1 MHASPDRFKVLRAKS
16 YARMPWKNG
25 GGETREIAIF
35 PSAAS
40 LDTLEW
46 RVSMAVVAQNGP
58 FSSFP
63 GIDRTLC
70 VLEGAGMELDFG
82 SGGGIRT
89 VTPTSAPFEFAA
101 DRPLQARLLD
111 GAITDLNV
119 MSRRERYRHSVRRL
133 PLEPRPISVG
143 SMASWTLLFCEQGN
157 VRCRLANDPEIALD
171 TWDCLLLSQ
180 TTALFELRSDAR
192 ATAAASVCLI
202 ELYRIKP

>member
-35 PSAAS
+35 PPAAS
-40 LDTLEW
+40 LDTLDW
-46 RVSMAVVAQNGP
+46 RVSMAVVAQDGP

-70 VLEGAGMELDFG
+70 VIEGAGMDLDFG
-82 SGGGIRT
+82 SDGGVRT
-89 VTPTSAPFEFAA
+89 VTPTTAPFEFAA
-101 DRPLQARLLD
+101 DKPLSARLID

-119 MSRRERYRHSVRRL
+119 MSRRDRYRHSVRRL

-143 SMASWTLLFCEQGN
+143 SMANWTLLFCERGK
-157 VRCRLANDPEIALD
+157 VRCSIARAADIALD
-171 TWDCLLLSQ
+171 TWDCLLLSE
-180 TTALFELRSDAR
+180 TTRLFELRSDASPD
-192 ATAAASVCLI
+192 AASACLI
-202 ELYRIKP
+202 EIYRIKP